1 MIPNDPNGKMCFPS
15 SNSIFRRIAALM
27 LICVFSIG
35 QMFAQNITLN
45 VENAS
50 IKSILQEIQS
60 QTNYRFVYNDAL
72 INVEA
77 IASISVQNASLQTA
91 LNTLFEGTG
100 ITFETRDNQ
109 VILKQSPPLSQPLQ
123 ERVFTG
129 RVIDEA
135 TGETLPFA
143 TVRIRGTTIGT
154 VATMDGY
161 FSIAAP
167 ANAVLIVSYT
177 GYETLEIPATGPGT
191 MTIRMRQDA
200 IALEA
205 VVVTGFQTLSR
216 ERVTGSFAIVSG
228 DRLENKLQPSVSS
241 LLEGQAAGLVLNRD
255 GEFEVRGISTFD
267 ANRQPLIVVDGFP
280 LIGQGM
286 SLDFINP
293 DNIESITVL
302 KDAVAASI
310 YGSQSSNGVIVIT
323 TRTGSARRNRG
334 HSISYRHT
342 QSFTL
347 KPDLRRLNLASVA
360 DFMDAERDLFNQN
373 PGEVWSRYLAGFRLS
388 DYQYLLMAMDRGLI
402 SPEDAEARIDILRNN
417 NALQE
422 IQDHL
427 MRARRTQQH
436 NFSLMNSSEYNNF
449 GAMLRYMQEDGH
461 LIHDRNTRLS
471 FDINNTWIPNR
482 RITLRM
488 FSNFN
493 RATVHRPVLT
503 YSELINPPDNTWLQ
517 LTNFDQASLILPYSR
532 LFDNAGNPTPW
543 QPIAQFRRE
552 AYETTP
558 GMKSMYFHP
567 VEELKRAYVNNNT
580 SQIRIGG
587 DLSVNFTDFLSGSVG
602 GAWTT
607 GSSFGRGVYET
618 NSFMMRRAY
627 NDGTSRTNHTV
638 KHIPE
643 GGRVDETRGSINTWV
658 IRTQLNYNQ
667 SFNNYRHRIMAIIGT
682 ETSRNTFEMVFLPTR
697 LGYCPVS
704 ATFNS
709 GFNAH
714 QWNLGQGPIPG
725 DLLFGTRPT
734 GFTSVSLG
742 QNYQVIDRRAVGW
755 YGNASYEFNDRYIIS
770 GSVRWELSN
779 FYGTDPRYRYRPT
792 WSVGGTW
799 KMEEE
804 SFFANLRDLFS
815 RFQVR
820 SSFGVLG
827 SNSLTHVPW
836 LVLGVGQHN
845 PTTGGVYNSISG
857 FPNRQLRYERKQ
869 TFNAGIDMTV
879 LRNRVDITLDYYR
892 NRSYDL
898 IASEAVD
905 QTRGTDNLIQN
916 VGGITNIGLETTI
929 NARIVQRRNFRWA
942 SNLVISYNVTNV
954 DHFSVSRM
962 FFRDFARAQSIM
974 VQGYPANGFWGARFA
989 GLDGRGV
996 AMFHTN
1002 DGRIVDGGSLTA
1014 DDAVFLGTMRPPF
1027 NLGWTNTFRYRN
1039 WEMSFMF
1046 ISQLGAKFRRD
1057 AFSGSNFN
1065 NRHVGQRWRE
1075 PGDERYTIFPR
1086 LTGWNMDMFF
1096 FPFSDVLVASANFLK
1111 LRDFTLAYE
1120 IPRDWVGR
1128 TGLSS
1133 ARLNF
1138 QMRNLFYITARGVD
1152 VDPEVMQLL
1161 SGTALTGP
1169 TTNQA
1174 FASLQLRPEFHFGIS
1189 VTL

>member
-1 MIPNDPNGKMCFPS
+1 VTSPF
-15 SNSIFRRIAALM
+15 
-27 LICVFSIG
+27 
-35 QMFAQNITLN
+35 FAQNITLN
-45 VENAS
+45 IERAS

-72 INVEA
+72 VNVEA
-77 IASISVQNASLQTA
+77 IASVSVQNASLETV
-91 LNTLFEGTG
+91 LTTLFEGTG
-100 ITFETRDNQ
+100 IAFETRDNQ
-109 VILKQSPPLSQPLQ
+109 VILKQQPPVPPQPSQQ
-123 ERVFTG
+123 QVFSG
-129 RVIDEA
+129 RIIDDA

-143 TVRIRGTTIGT
+143 TVRIRGTAIGT
-154 VATMDGY
+154 VTTMDGD
-161 FSIAAP
+161 FSITAP
-167 ANAVLIVSYT
+167 ADAVLVISFT
-177 GYETLEIPATGPGT
+177 GFETLEIPATGLGNMPA
-191 MTIRMRQDA
+191 IRMRQDA

-228 DRLENKLQPSVSS
+228 DRFDNMLQPSVSS

-302 KDAVAASI
+302 RDAVAASI

-334 HSISYRHT
+334 HSISYRHS

-373 PGEVWSRYLAGFRLS
+373 PVGVWNDFLAGFRLS
-388 DYQYLLMAMDRGLI
+388 DYQYLLMAMDRGLM
-402 SPEDAEARIDILRNN
+402 SVEDAEAQIAILRNN
-417 NALQE
+417 NALQD

-427 MRARRTQQH
+427 MRTRRTQQH

-449 GAMLRYMQEDGH
+449 GAMLRYTQEDGH
-461 LIHDRNTRLS
+461 IIYDRNTRLS

-493 RATVHRPVLT
+493 RTTTHRPVLSYT
-503 YSELINPPDNTWLQ
+503 DLINPPDNTWLQ
-517 LTNFDQASLILPYSR
+517 LTNFDQAGLILPYSG

-543 QPIAQFRRE
+543 QPIAQFHRE
-552 AYETTP
+552 TYANTP

-567 VEELKRAYVNNNT
+567 TEELRRAHVSSNNL
-580 SQIRIGG
+580 QIRIGG

-607 GSSFGRGVYET
+607 GSSFGRGVYEG

-643 GGRVDETRGSINTWV
+643 GGRIDETRGSINTWV

-667 SFNNYRHRIMAIIGT
+667 SFNNYRHRIMAIVGT

-697 LGYCPVS
+697 LGYDPVS

-725 DLLFGTRPT
+725 DLLFGRRPQ
-734 GFTSVSLG
+734 GFEVNQISFG
-742 QNYQVIDRRAVGW
+742 HNYSVIDRRAVGW
-755 YGNASYEFNDRYIIS
+755 YGNASYEFNNTYIIS

-792 WSVGGTW
+792 WSIGGTW
-799 KMEEE
+799 KLEEE
-804 SFFANLRDLFS
+804 PFFANMRDLFS
-815 RFQVR
+815 RFHLR

-827 SNSLTHVPW
+827 SNSLNHVPW

-845 PTTGGVYNSISG
+845 PTMGGVANSISG
-857 FPNRQLRYERKQ
+857 FPNRQLRYERKR
-869 TFNAGIDMTV
+869 TFNTGLDMTV
-879 LRNRVDITLDYYR
+879 FRNRIDITLDYYR
-892 NRSYDL
+892 NVSYDL

-905 QTRGTDNLIQN
+905 QTLGTDNLIQN
-916 VGGITNIGLETTI
+916 VGRITNIGLEATI
-929 NARIVQRRNFRWA
+929 SARIVQTRDFRWA

-962 FFRDFARAQSIM
+962 HFRDYAQAQSIM
-974 VQGYPANGFWGARFA
+974 VQGFPANGFWGARFA

-996 AMFHTN
+996 AMFHTS
-1002 DGRIVDGGSLTA
+1002 DGRIVDGGSLSA
-1014 DDAVFLGTMRPPF
+1014 EDAIFLGTMRPPF
-1027 NLGWTNTFRYRN
+1027 NLSWTNSFRYRN
-1039 WEMSFMF
+1039 WEVSFMF

-1057 AFSGSNFN
+1057 AFSGSNFS

-1075 PGDERYTIFPR
+1075 PGDELHTIFPR
-1086 LTGWNMDMFF
+1086 LTAWNMDMFF

-1120 IPRDWVGR
+1120 IPRDWVSR
-1128 TGLSS
+1128 TGLSG

-1161 SGTALTGP
+1161 SGNALTGP
-1169 TTNQA
+1169 ATNQA
-1174 FASLQLRPEFHFGIS
+1174 FAALQLRPEFHFGIS
-1189 VTL
+1189 LTL

>member
-1 MIPNDPNGKMCFPS
+1 MKLNVPNGKTRFPLF
-15 SNSIFRRIAALM
+15 NKVFRRIMVPVLA
-27 LICVFSIG
+27 CVFSVG
-35 QMFAQNITLN
+35 QMFSQNITLN
-45 VENAS
+45 IENAS

-60 QTNYRFVYNDAL
+60 QTNYRFVYNSTLVD
-72 INVEA
+72 VE
-77 IASISVQNASLQTA
+77 IITSVSVQNAPLEMV

-100 ITFETRDNQ
+100 ISYETRDNQ
-109 VILKQSPPLSQPLQ
+109 VVLRQFAPPPQPAREL
-123 ERVFTG
+123 VFTG
-129 RVIDEA
+129 RVIDDA

-143 TVRIRGTTIGT
+143 TVRVRGTTLGT
-154 VATMDGY
+154 VATIDGD
-161 FSIAAP
+161 FSITAP
-167 ANAVLIVSYT
+167 ANAVLIISYT

-191 MTIRMRQDA
+191 MTVRMMQDA
-200 IALEA
+200 IALET

-228 DRLENKLQPSVSS
+228 DRFENKLQSSVSS

-347 KPDLRRLNLASVA
+347 RPDLRRLNLASVT
-360 DFMDAERDLFNQN
+360 DFIDAERDLFSQN
-373 PGEVWSRYLAGFRLS
+373 PGEAWSRYLAGFRLS
-388 DYQYLLMAMDRGLI
+388 GIQYILMQMDRGII
-402 SPEDAEARIDILRNN
+402 SSEDGEAQIEILRNN

-449 GAMLRYMQEDGH
+449 GAMLRYTMEDGH
-461 LIHDRNTRLS
+461 LIYDRNTRLS
-471 FDINNTWIPNR
+471 FDINNTWTPNR
-482 RITLRM
+482 RVTLRM

-493 RATVHRPVLT
+493 RTTTHRPVLT
-503 YSELINPPDNTWLQ
+503 YGELINPPDNTWMQ
-517 LTNFDQASLILPYSR
+517 LADFNQTSLILPYSR
-532 LFDNAGNPTPW
+532 LFDAAGNPTPW
-543 QPIAQFRRE
+543 QPIAQIRRE
-552 AYETTP
+552 TYENTP

-567 VEELKRAYVNNNT
+567 MEELRRAYVNSNT
-580 SQIRIGG
+580 TQIRIGG
-587 DLSVNFTDFLSGSVG
+587 DLSVNFTDFLWGSVG

-607 GSSFGRGVYET
+607 GSSFGRGVYEA
-618 NSFMMRRAY
+618 NSFMMRRAF
-627 NDGTSRTNHTV
+627 NDGTSRTNHTIR
-638 KHIPE
+638 HIPE
-643 GGRVDETRGSINTWV
+643 GGRIDETRGSINTWV
-658 IRTQLNYNQ
+658 IRTQLNYSQ
-667 SFNNYRHRIMAIIGT
+667 AFDSYRHRIMAIVGT
-682 ETSRNTFEMVFLPTR
+682 ETSRNTFERVFLPTR

-725 DLLFGTRPT
+725 DLLFGTRPV
-734 GFTSVSLG
+734 GFTQISLG

-755 YGNASYEFNDRYIIS
+755 FANASYELNNTYIIS

-792 WSVGGTW
+792 WSIGGTW

-804 SFFANLRDLFS
+804 AFFQILRNHFS
-815 RFQVR
+815 RFQIR

-845 PTTGGVYNSISG
+845 PTTGGVANSISS
-857 FPNRQLRYERKQ
+857 FPNMQLRYERKR
-869 TFNAGIDMTV
+869 TFNTGLDMTF
-879 LRNRVDITLDYYR
+879 LRNRVDVTLDYYR

-898 IASEAVD
+898 IASEAID

-954 DHFSVSRM
+954 DHFDISRI
-962 FFRDFARAQSIM
+962 FFRDLARAESIM
-974 VQGYPANGFWGARFA
+974 VQGYPANGFWGPRFA
-989 GLDGRGV
+989 GLDGRGI
-996 AMFHTN
+996 AMFHTA
-1002 DGRIVDGGSLTA
+1002 DGRIVDGGSLTV
-1014 DDAVFLGTMRPPF
+1014 DDVVYLGTLRPPF

-1039 WEMSFMF
+1039 WEVSFMF

-1057 AFSGSNFN
+1057 AFTGSNFN

-1086 LTGWNMDMFF
+1086 LTAWNMDMFYF
-1096 FPFSDVLVASANFLK
+1096 TFSDVLVASANFLK

-1120 IPRDWVGR
+1120 IPREWVSR

-1152 VDPEVMQLL
+1152 VDPEVMQHLG
-1161 SGTALTGP
+1161 GTTLQGP
-1169 TTNQA
+1169 MTNPA